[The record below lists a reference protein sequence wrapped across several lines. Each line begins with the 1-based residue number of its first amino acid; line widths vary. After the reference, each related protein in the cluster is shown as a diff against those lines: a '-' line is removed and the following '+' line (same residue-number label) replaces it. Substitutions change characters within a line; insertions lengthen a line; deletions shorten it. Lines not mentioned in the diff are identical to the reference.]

1 MKRFLF
7 ALAFVTLATTV
18 ASAFQTDSSSPAT
31 GEIPPIRNYTKVNAD
46 FCTAGQPRPEHFAK
60 LKAEGIK
67 TVLNLRPPTEHRAAE
82 EEEQVK
88 QAGMN
93 YLNIPVVYATPNEAQ
108 VAEFLKFTDDKNNR
122 PIFVHCAAAIRASA
136 FFMIR
141 RVLRDGLTLEK
152 AEAEATKLGLVN
164 APHWTEFVHSYI
176 AKNQSP
182 KEAQKAGAKK
192 KMNKE
197 IATLGGGCF
206 WCVEAVYKE
215 LRGVDKVVSGYSGGH
230 VVNPNYKQVTMGDTG
245 HAEVIQVHFDPAVIT
260 FKELLEV
267 FFTVHDPTT
276 LNRQGADVG
285 TQYRSAIYFQS
296 DEQKATAAEVIQ
308 QINDAKIWNN
318 PIVTEVTRLE
328 KFYQAEDYHQNYFEL
343 NPEQGYCRV
352 VIAPKV
358 TKFRKMFLSKLKKAP
373 AAH

>member
-1 MKRFLF
+1 MKQLFFAF
-7 ALAFVTLATTV
+7 ALVALTTTI
-18 ASAFQTDSSSPAT
+18 ACAFQNDKSTDTP
-31 GEIPPIRNYTKVNAD
+31 EVPPIRNFTKISAD

-60 LKAEGIK
+60 LKAEGIM
-67 TVLNLRPPTEHRAAE
+67 TVLNLRPPGEHRAAE
-82 EEEQVK
+82 EEEAVK
-88 QAGMN
+88 QAGLKYVN
-93 YLNIPVVYATPNEAQ
+93 LPVVYGTPNEDQ
-108 VAEFLKFTDDKNNR
+108 VAEFLKITDDKNNR
-122 PIFVHCAAAIRASA
+122 PIFIHCAAAIRASA

-141 RVLRDGLTLEK
+141 RVLRDGWTIEK

-164 APHWTEFVHSYI
+164 APHWTEFVHDYI
-176 AKNQSP
+176 AKNQP
-182 KEAQKAGAKK
+182 QKAGAKK

-197 IATLGGGCF
+197 IATIAGGCF

-230 VVNPNYKQVTMGDTG
+230 VVNPSYKQVTMGDTG
-245 HAEVIQVHFDPAVIT
+245 HAEAIQVHFDPAVIT

-285 TQYRSAIYFQS
+285 TQYRSAIYFHT

-308 QINDAKIWNN
+308 QINDAKIWDNQ
-318 PIVTEVTRLE
+318 IVTEVTRFE
-328 KFYQAEDYHQNYFEL
+328 KFYEAEDYHQNYFEL
-343 NPEQGYCRV
+343 NPEQGYCRI

-358 TKFRKMFLSKLKKAP
+358 AKFRKMFLSKLKKAP

>member
-1 MKRFLF
+1 MKRLLF
-7 ALAFVTLATTV
+7 ALAFVTLATTI
-18 ASAFQTDSSSPAT
+18 ACAFQTDSASPAT
-31 GEIPPIRNYTKVNAD
+31 GEVPPIRNFTKVNAD

-60 LKAEGIK
+60 LKADGIK
-67 TVLNLRPPTEHRAAE
+67 TVLNLRPPGEHRAAE
-82 EEEQVK
+82 EEEAVK
-88 QAGMN
+88 QAGMK
-93 YLNIPVVYATPNEAQ
+93 YVNIPVVYATPNEDQAT
-108 VAEFLKFTDDKNNR
+108 EFLKITDDKSLR
-122 PIFVHCAAAIRASA
+122 PIFIHCAAAIRASA

-141 RVLRDGLTLEK
+141 RVLRDGWTVEK
-152 AEAEATKLGLVN
+152 AEAEAKQLGLVN
-164 APHWTEFVHSYI
+164 APHWTEFVHNYI
-176 AKNQSP
+176 AKNQP
-182 KEAQKAGAKK
+182 KKAGAKK

-197 IATLGGGCF
+197 IATIAGGCF

-230 VVNPNYKQVTMGDTG
+230 VVNPSYKQVTMGDTG
-245 HAEVIQVHFDPAVIT
+245 HAEAIQVHFDPAVIT

-285 TQYRSAIYFQS
+285 TQYRSAIYFHT

-308 QINDAKIWNN
+308 QINEAKIWNDK
-318 PIVTEVTRLE
+318 IVTEVTRFE
-328 KFYQAEDYHQNYFEL
+328 RFYEAEDYHQNYFEL
-343 NPEQGYCRV
+343 NPEQGYCRI

-358 TKFRKMFLSKLKKAP
+358 AKFRKMFLSKLKKAP